1 MNNDAFLILFIA
13 FLALMCLV
21 PMLLRRFRIP
31 GVIALLLVGMLAGP
45 NCLNVI
51 HRLSHG
57 LGFLGA
63 NSELVAGHFESL
75 VNSLGS
81 LGLVFLMALAGMEA
95 DFKLINSARRPVI
108 FLSILTFLLPAVAG
122 FLVYAFFK
130 PDDFPG
136 KLLYASLF
144 ASHSVGIV
152 FPVIRELKLS
162 RTRFGAAVLISTVIT
177 DIASIILLAV
187 SVQLKRQSLGGTG
200 DGQRTLSIF
209 DYLEPGMFGSFFTP
223 VFLLIVLCYLL
234 VTVFCVYRIGK
245 LLLRVFQPE
254 EDALITFLLLVI
266 LGSVLIGEFLGI
278 NLVVGAFIAGL
289 ALSRIV
295 REEDRGGRSLNVCF
309 ESIGYG
315 LLIPFL
321 FVSIGM
327 QTDFKAFSS
336 SGNLAIIVL
345 TVGGLVGSKVFSGWL
360 AMRCSGF
367 SNGHGLAAG
376 LMTVP
381 QLSATLAAA
390 AIGKE
395 LGMLDGKF
403 FNAIIILSIVT
414 TLPIPTLV
422 RLLIERRKLHFTE
435 VEEKELPFSVSRPEA
450 DELL

>member
-51 HRLSHG
+51 DRLSHG

-162 RTRFGAAVLISTVIT
+162 RTRFGAAVLI
-177 DIASIILLAV
+177 
-187 SVQLKRQSLGGTG
+187 
-200 DGQRTLSIF
+200 QR
-209 DYLEPGMFGSFFTP
+209 
-223 VFLLIVLCYLL
+223 
-234 VTVFCVYRIGK
+234 
-245 LLLRVFQPE
+245 
-254 EDALITFLLLVI
+254 
-266 LGSVLIGEFLGI
+266 
-278 NLVVGAFIAGL
+278 
-289 ALSRIV
+289 
-295 REEDRGGRSLNVCF
+295 
-309 ESIGYG
+309 
-315 LLIPFL
+315 
-321 FVSIGM
+321 
-327 QTDFKAFSS
+327 
-336 SGNLAIIVL
+336 
-345 TVGGLVGSKVFSGWL
+345 
-360 AMRCSGF
+360 
-367 SNGHGLAAG
+367 
-376 LMTVP
+376 
-381 QLSATLAAA
+381 
-390 AIGKE
+390 
-395 LGMLDGKF
+395 
-403 FNAIIILSIVT
+403 
-414 TLPIPTLV
+414 
-422 RLLIERRKLHFTE
+422 
-435 VEEKELPFSVSRPEA
+435 
-450 DELL
+450 